1 MRVLIVE
8 DSTEI
13 IDSVAQTI
21 DLRWP
26 EASLIST
33 TMGETGVEMA
43 RSEQPDVIILD
54 LGLPDIDGFQVL
66 QKIRAFSDVP
76 VIILTVRDE
85 EIQKIKGLELGADDY
100 IIKPFSPGEFLARV
114 RAVLRRKQIPQ
125 ERSYTDEKT
134 FITGRLRIDFVS
146 QEVSIG
152 DKLLKLSPTQYE
164 ILYELVANQ
173 NKVVSKQKLLEK
185 IWGSEQTTSAEYLDV
200 CVKSLKETLEREEPG
215 HPILIVEEGGIGYKL
230 VG

>member
-1 MRVLIVE
+1 MKILIIE
-8 DSTEI
+8 DSLEI
-13 IDSVAQTI
+13 IDAVAQTI

-43 RSEQPDVIILD
+43 RNEQPDVIILD
-54 LGLPDIDGFQVL
+54 LGLPDVDGFQTL
-66 QKIRAFSDVP
+66 QRIRTFSDVP

-100 IIKPFSPGEFLARV
+100 IVKPFSPGEFLARIRTV
-114 RAVLRRKQIPQ
+114 IRRKQIPPEKSYKD
-125 ERSYTDEKT
+125 ERT
-134 FITGRLRIDFVS
+134 FITGTLRVDFVS
-146 QEVSIG
+146 HEVSVD

-164 ILYELVANQ
+164 ILYELVLNL

-185 IWGSEQTTSAEYLDV
+185 IQGSDKTASVEYLEV
-200 CVKSLKETLEREEPG
+200 CVKSLKEILEMEPG
-215 HPILIVEEGGIGYKL
+215 HPIIIVDEGETGYKL

>member
-33 TMGETGVEMA
+33 TMGETGIEMA

-54 LGLPDIDGFQVL
+54 LGLPDVDGFQVL

-100 IIKPFSPGEFLARV
+100 IVKPFSPGEFLARV
-114 RAVLRRKQIPQ
+114 KAVLRRKQIPQ
-125 ERSYTDEKT
+125 ERSYTDG
-134 FITGRLRIDFVS
+134 ITPT
-146 QEVSIG
+146 
-152 DKLLKLSPTQYE
+152 KNLK
-164 ILYELVANQ
+164 N
-173 NKVVSKQKLLEK
+173 
-185 IWGSEQTTSAEYLDV
+185 
-200 CVKSLKETLEREEPG
+200 
-215 HPILIVEEGGIGYKL
+215 
-230 VG
+230 